1 MARKWIPG
9 QNRLRTL
16 DDSTAPGGPA
26 GGDLSGTYPNP
37 SVVNDSHTHFAA
49 TLPATIVYDGDA
61 AGGSLAGTFPN
72 PTLANTAVAPGS
84 YTSAAITVAADGRIT
99 AAANGGG
106 GSGGK
111 ANPRALIG
119 NYYTD
124 PYLSAHRNSQWGGND
139 ALFLTGGKAGIVY
152 VGGPAEWDELRQRVA
167 AAGDTFGT
175 YVWGVYELDD
185 DTLLP
190 TSLVFDS
197 GWQTYNA
204 AGDRVVTPGSPI
216 ATTTNYI
223 ALGICCVGTN
233 PGAGR
238 PTFVAGYIGDAM
250 GFYWY
255 GSSAIPASSAANQD
269 HLALRMTSAT
279 EDRTFAAP
287 AAAWTVTGSMS
298 GATDEDVDGG
308 LWIRRSA

>member
-9 QNRLRTL
+9 QNVPRQL
-16 DDSTAPGGPA
+16 DSGSATPSGPA

-37 SVVNDSHTHFAA
+37 SVVNDSHTHGAG
-49 TLPATIVYDGDA
+49 TLPSTIVYDGDA
-61 AGGSLAGTFPN
+61 AGGDLTGTFPN
-72 PTLANTAVAPGS
+72 PTLAATGVTPGS
-84 YTSAAITVAADGRIT
+84 YTSADITVGADGRIS
-99 AAANGGG
+99 AAANGSG
-106 GSGGK
+106 GSAV

-139 ALFLTGGKAGIVY
+139 ATFLTGGKAGIIY
-152 VGGPAEWDELRQRVA
+152 VGGPAEWDQLRQRVA
-167 AAGDTFGT
+167 AAGDGFGT

-197 GWQTYNA
+197 GWQTYA
-204 AGDRVVTPGSPI
+204 AGGDRVVTPGSPI
-216 ATTTNYI
+216 ATSTNYI
-223 ALGICCVGTN
+223 AVGICCVGTN

-238 PTFVAGYIGDAM
+238 PTFVAGYVGDAM

-255 GSSAIPASSAANQD
+255 GTAIIPASSAANQD

-279 EDRTFAAP
+279 EDRTFMAP
-287 AAAWTVTGSMS
+287 AAAWTVSGSMS
-298 GATDEDVDGG
+298 GTTDEDVDGG